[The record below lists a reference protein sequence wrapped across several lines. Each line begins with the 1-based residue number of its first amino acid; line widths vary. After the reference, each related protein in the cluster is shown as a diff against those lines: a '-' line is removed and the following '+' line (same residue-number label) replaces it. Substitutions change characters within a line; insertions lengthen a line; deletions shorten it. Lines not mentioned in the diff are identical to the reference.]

1 MSLMRVVAA
10 VLFLTSCREPGTSSE
25 GASAVPTIDES
36 PPLLM
41 TDSAVYTLQWDGR
54 GWFTTIGFEYQ
65 NSSGDTLYVV
75 NCNQHVTLNVQ
86 KRDSLSWTDFWY
98 GATDACLSAPIEIA
112 PGATYQGELS
122 IWGAPAG
129 NTSTTA
135 FLSDDFA
142 DAYRLKWNQLMVNYT
157 GRPPRLGDTL
167 PEARRVSNNFKFRLR
182 KP

>member
-1 MSLMRVVAA
+1 MRAVAG
-10 VLFLTSCREPGTSSE
+10 VLFLASCGDPDSNSESTSS
-25 GASAVPTIDES
+25 VPSLDAA
-36 PPLLM
+36 PPLLT
-41 TDSAVYTLQWDGR
+41 TDSTVYTLQWDGR
-54 GWFTTIGFEYQ
+54 GWFTTIGFEYR
-65 NSSGDTLYVV
+65 NSSGDTLYVM

-86 KRDSLSWTDFWY
+86 KRDSLRWTDFWY

-112 PGATYQGELS
+112 PGTTYHGELS

-135 FLSDDFA
+135 FLTDDFS
-142 DAYRLKWNQLMVNYT
+142 DTYRLKWNQLMMRYT

-167 PEARRVSNNFKFRLR
+167 PEPRRVSNTFKFRLR